1 MIGPVGR
8 QAESATADLADR
20 ITTRPLARRP
30 RGLTIARMAGALHA
44 LDFLSDTPDVAKTS
58 AIVVVGDEPFLARQV
73 ALRLRQVVL
82 SGGDAEFSLATF
94 DGREAELSQVFDELQ
109 TVALFGGGRRL
120 VIVETADD
128 FVTRNRAALED
139 FVERP
144 HATGVLVLSARAMP
158 SNTRLFKA
166 VQRVGVIVEA
176 SVPAAPR
183 LKKWLGVWAEQT
195 HGKSLEPAAADLLL
209 ELVGPELGLLHQ
221 ELAKLAA
228 SLGNES
234 SISADLVTDLV
245 GGWRAKTTWD
255 MLDTAAA
262 GDAASAIGQLD
273 RLLLGGEN
281 PIGLLA
287 QIGSSLR
294 RFAAATRLVNEAE
307 QRGRRANLRSAL
319 EEAGFKS
326 FLLGKAEGQLRQIGR
341 QRGEQLYRQL
351 LEADLA
357 LKGAS
362 AAPPRLV
369 LEQLIVRLSKQA
381 APTKTPAR
389 PA

>member
-1 MIGPVGR
+1 
-8 QAESATADLADR
+8 
-20 ITTRPLARRP
+20 
-30 RGLTIARMAGALHA
+30 MAAALHA
-44 LDFLSDTPDVAKTS
+44 LDFLSATPNVS
-58 AIVVVGDEPFLARQV
+58 AISAIAVVGDDPFLARQV

-82 SGGDAEFSLATF
+82 LGGDAEFSQATF
-94 DGREAELSQVFDELQ
+94 DGREAQLSSVFDELQ

-120 VIVETADD
+120 VVVEIADD

-139 FVERP
+139 YIERP
-144 HATGVLVLSARAMP
+144 HPTGVLVLAVRTMP
-158 SNTRLFKA
+158 SNTRLYKA
-166 VQRVGVIVEA
+166 VQRAGLIVES
-176 SVPAAPR
+176 SVPAMPR
-183 LKKWLGVWAEQT
+183 LKKWLGAWAEQA

-209 ELVGPELGLLHQ
+209 ELVGPELGLLDQ

-228 SLGNES
+228 SLGDEP
-234 SISADLVTDLV
+234 SITTELVADLV

-281 PIGLLA
+281 AIGLLA

-294 RFAAATRLVNEAE
+294 RFAAATRLINEAE
-307 QRGRRANLRSAL
+307 QRGRRPNLRAAL

-341 QRGEQLYRQL
+341 QRGQQLYRL
-351 LEADLA
+351 LLDADLA

-362 AAPPRLV
+362 AASPRLV

-381 APTKTPAR
+381 AAPKPSAR
-389 PA
+389 SA

>member
-1 MIGPVGR
+1 
-8 QAESATADLADR
+8 
-20 ITTRPLARRP
+20 
-30 RGLTIARMAGALHA
+30 MAAALHA
-44 LDFLSDTPDVAKTS
+44 LDFLAAPPDLSATS
-58 AIVVVGDEPFLARQV
+58 IVVLVGDEPFLARQV
-73 ALRLRQVVL
+73 GLRIKHQVL
-82 SGGDAEFSLATF
+82 AGGDAEFSLATF
-94 DGREAELSQVFDELQ
+94 DGRDAQLSDVFDELQ

-128 FVTRNRAALED
+128 FVTRHRAALED

-144 HATGVLVLSARAMP
+144 HATGALVLVVRAMAA
-158 SNTRLFKA
+158 NTRIYKA
-166 VQRVGVIVEA
+166 VQRVGLIVEA
-176 SVPAAPR
+176 SVPALPR
-183 LKKWLGVWAEQT
+183 LKKWLGVWSEQAY
-195 HGKSLEPAAADLLL
+195 GKSLAAEAADLLL
-209 ELVGPELGLLHQ
+209 ELVGPELGLLDQ
-221 ELAKLAA
+221 ELAKLTA
-228 SLGNES
+228 SLGAETR
-234 SISADLVTDLV
+234 ITTDLVADLV
-245 GGWRAKTTWD
+245 GGWRAKTTWE

-262 GDAASAIGQLD
+262 GDAAGAIGQLD

-287 QIGSSLR
+287 QISSSLR

-307 QRGRRANLRSAL
+307 QRGRRPNLRAAL
-319 EEAGFKS
+319 EQAGLKP

-341 QRGEQLYRQL
+341 HRGERLYRLL

-381 APTKTPAR
+381 AGQRTPTHSS
-389 PA
+389 

>member
-1 MIGPVGR
+1 
-8 QAESATADLADR
+8 
-20 ITTRPLARRP
+20 
-30 RGLTIARMAGALHA
+30 MAGALHA
-44 LDFLSDTPDVAKTS
+44 LDFLSDTPDLSTCS
-58 AIVVVGDEPFLARQV
+58 MLAIVGDEPFLARQV
-73 ALRLRQVVL
+73 ALRLRQTVL

-94 DGREAELSQVFDELQ
+94 DGREAQLSDVFDELQ

-128 FVTRNRAALED
+128 FVTQHRAALED

-144 HATGVLVLSARAMP
+144 HPTGVLALAVRSMP
-158 SNTRLFKA
+158 SNTRLYKA
-166 VQRVGVIVEA
+166 VLRVGLIVEA
-176 SVPAAPR
+176 TVPATPR
-183 LKKWLGVWAEQT
+183 LKKWLGVWSQQA

-209 ELVGPELGLLHQ
+209 ELVGPELGLLDQ

-228 SLGNES
+228 SLGDEAR
-234 SISADLVTDLV
+234 ITGELVADLV
-245 GGWRAKTTWD
+245 GGWRAKTTWE

-287 QIGSSLR
+287 QISSSLR
-294 RFAAATRLVNEAE
+294 RYAAATRVVNEAE
-307 QRGRRANLRSAL
+307 RRGQRANLRAAL
-319 EEAGFKS
+319 EQAGIKS

-341 QRGEQLYRQL
+341 QRGERLYRL
-351 LEADLA
+351 LLDADLA

-381 APTKTPAR
+381 APAKAAATGR
-389 PA
+389 

>member
-1 MIGPVGR
+1 
-8 QAESATADLADR
+8 
-20 ITTRPLARRP
+20 
-30 RGLTIARMAGALHA
+30 MAGALNA
-44 LDFLSDTPDVAKTS
+44 LDFLADTPDVAQVS

-209 ELVGPELGLLHQ
+209 ELVGPELGLLDQ

-255 MLDTAAA
+255 MLDTATA

-381 APTKTPAR
+381 APAKTTTRSA
-389 PA
+389 

>member
-1 MIGPVGR
+1 
-8 QAESATADLADR
+8 
-20 ITTRPLARRP
+20 
-30 RGLTIARMAGALHA
+30 MAAALHA
-44 LDFLSDTPDVAKTS
+44 LDFLAVTPDVSAVS
-58 AIVVVGDEPFLARQV
+58 AIVVVGDDPFLARQV
-73 ALRLRQVVL
+73 ALRLRHVVL
-82 SGGDAEFSLATF
+82 SGGDAEFSQATF
-94 DGREAELSQVFDELQ
+94 DGREAELSDVFDELQ

-120 VIVETADD
+120 VIVESADD

-144 HATGVLVLSARAMP
+144 HPTGVLVLSVRAMA
-158 SNTRLFKA
+158 SNTRLYKA
-166 VQRVGVIVEA
+166 VHRVGLLVEA
-176 SVPAAPR
+176 SVPAMPR
-183 LKKWLGVWAEQT
+183 LKKWLGVWCEQV
-195 HGKSLEPAAADLLL
+195 HGKSLEPGAADLLL
-209 ELVGPELGLLHQ
+209 ELIGPELGLLDQ

-228 SLGNES
+228 SLGAES
-234 SISADLVTDLV
+234 RISAEVVTDLV
-245 GGWRAKTTWD
+245 GGWRAKTTWE
-255 MLDTAAA
+255 MLDTATA

-307 QRGRRANLRSAL
+307 QRGRRPNLRSAL
-319 EEAGFKS
+319 EQAGLKP

-341 QRGEQLYRQL
+341 QRGEQLYRFL
-351 LEADLA
+351 LDADLA

-369 LEQLIVRLSKQA
+369 LEQLLVRLSRQA
-381 APTKTPAR
+381 APHKSTAQPS
-389 PA
+389 